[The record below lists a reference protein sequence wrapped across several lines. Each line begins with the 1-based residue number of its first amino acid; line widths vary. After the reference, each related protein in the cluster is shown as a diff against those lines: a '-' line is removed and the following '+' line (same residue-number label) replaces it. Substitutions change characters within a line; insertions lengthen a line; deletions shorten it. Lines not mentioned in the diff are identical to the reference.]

1 MYTAPYYIAL
11 LTLSF
16 APLMVTDGHFFPCT
30 NFEFSLSGSLSLFF
44 FSVSLWLASHFLGF
58 RSIVAFQH
66 GIFVSVD
73 IHVID

>member
-44 FSVSLWLASHFLGF
+44 FLSLSGLRPTFLDF
-58 RSIVAFQH
+58 VRLLLSSMAFS
-66 GIFVSVD
+66 FPLTYM
-73 IHVID
+73 